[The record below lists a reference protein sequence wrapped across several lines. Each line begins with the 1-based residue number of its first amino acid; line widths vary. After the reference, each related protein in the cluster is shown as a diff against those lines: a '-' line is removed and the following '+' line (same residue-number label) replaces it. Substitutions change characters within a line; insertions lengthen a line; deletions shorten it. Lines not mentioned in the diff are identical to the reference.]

1 MLHLLILQC
10 LIFVG
15 KLSIVGKCL
24 YENNHTECS
33 GWEQP
38 QPAAAAGGGVLGGQH
53 GGGPREVAPRPRVLA
68 RPRHGLGAAR
78 RRRHRHHVQDGRRDR
93 LDQADVE
100 VMRHEPLHWLITCAH
115 NTVHRVT
122 NEDGRASNFLSWD
135 DFKPGTYKMH
145 FATSQYFKEKLTET
159 FYPYAEVT
167 SLFTFPCW
175 FYWLHDATAGCIW
188 DQGSWQPLPHSPAA
202 QPLRIL
208 DIPRLLSAAGQS
220 KV

>member
-1 MLHLLILQC
+1 MFRLRAAATRSSCRRWGPRWAARWRAPWGRTQTPC
-10 LIFVG
+10 PRTSSTRPRG
-15 KLSIVGKCL
+15 GPPPASPSP
-24 YENNHTECS
+24 CS
-33 GWEQP
+33 GW
-38 QPAAAAGGGVLGGQH
+38 G
-53 GGGPREVAPRPRVLA
+53 A
-68 RPRHGLGAAR
+68 RPPGPSWCRGDETWGITL
-78 RRRHRHHVQDGRRDR
+78 
-93 LDQADVE
+93 
-100 VMRHEPLHWLITCAH
+100 LITWAH

-208 DIPRLLSAAGQS
+208 DIPRLLSPGGQS